1 MFKKPIK
8 IGTSNEMSS
17 KDRKSFKND
26 LRKNFDLE
34 AIGQLFQY
42 VDVFTVNKVENSK
55 MIIYSDEEI
64 PMFVDSTSK
73 KDFFP
78 TVYAL

>member
-1 MFKKPIK
+1 M
-8 IGTSNEMSS
+8 
-17 KDRKSFKND
+17 
-26 LRKNFDLE
+26 
-34 AIGQLFQY
+34 
-42 VDVFTVNKVENSK
+42 DVFKVNKVDKSK

-78 TVYAL
+78 SIYALQRFPTLLKNKLFMKKDFEKKMG